1 MNAIKLLILA
11 VLCVLVPQ
19 GCTLAMRGHGKKNG
33 RNAPKRVPPRGAHYA
48 GGGAVRRPLDQDVN
62 VPSLDAFVANF
73 TPEEFELNFGHKR
86 GVNPPI
92 QGLREVITPGVPVA
106 GHQEQARAAERA
118 RASAELFARVQ
129 NAGNSER
136 TRLASIDFKDL
147 LDRGADINSYH
158 NGLTPL
164 LEAVRQGHSRVCE
177 SLIAQGADVNLPM
190 NGDYSIDLVQQGEWF
205 HQSSIWRLT
214 LRNHDKIAGNVPSLT
229 PLHIAAG
236 FGDQAIVRLLID
248 AGANCN
254 AMTPDGWTPLLL
266 TSVLLREPG
275 NRQALIDVI
284 KLLVQ
289 GGADVNTCALMTK
302 NPLDDGYLPNPNPIT
317 GLWLTP
323 LLNALAT
330 NDVEMRTYLLEQG
343 AHVNIHNNMA
353 RAEGR
358 IIPLIDAAE
367 RDAAERY
374 DVPLCQVLLEHG
386 ADARFQNSDGV
397 SIWQIAYYTWQAHL
411 CEVLIKEAQF
421 LPSEEEVVASFNRVK
436 ATLLFFNRNKCCFPR
451 DIQRMVLLKPGL
463 KNDIMTVMFDRVQ
476 RGKAIP
482 EFFAQLILSWL
493 QEYKI
498 EQLKN
503 GMRPVYEHLMAQ
515 DNHSG
520 NDARFIGL
528 LDPDTL
534 VSNFGGVITESV
546 VKRFGPKEQ
555 AQPAQDPQ
563 HKE

>member
-1 MNAIKLLILA
+1 MNTIKLMLLA
-11 VLCVLVPQ
+11 ALCMLVPQ
-19 GCTLAMRGHGKKNG
+19 GCTLAMRGHGKKIGHND
-33 RNAPKRVPPRGAHYA
+33 PKRVPPRGA
-48 GGGAVRRPLDQDVN
+48 GDQDAN
-62 VPSLDAFVANF
+62 MPSLDALVDNF
-73 TPEEFELNFGHKR
+73 TPEEIELNFGHKR
-86 GVNPPI
+86 GVNPPM
-92 QGLREVITPGVPVA
+92 QDVREGIAPVAPVA
-106 GHQEQARAAERA
+106 GHQEQARRAAERA
-118 RASAELFARVQ
+118 RASAELFERVQ
-129 NAGNSER
+129 NADKS
-136 TRLASIDFKDL
+136 LSVDFKDL
-147 LDRGADINSYH
+147 LDRGADINGYH

-164 LEAVRQGHSRVCE
+164 LEAVRRGNPFVCE

-190 NGDYSIDLVQQGEWF
+190 NGDYAINLVHQGEWF
-205 HQSSIWRLT
+205 QQSLMWRLT
-214 LRNHDKIAGNVPSLT
+214 LQNHGLEAGNVPSLT

-236 FGDQAIVRLLID
+236 FGNQANVRYLIE

-266 TSVLLREPG
+266 TSVLLRKPG

-284 KLLVQ
+284 ILLVQ

-302 NPLDDGYLPNPNPIT
+302 NPSRQTPIA

-330 NDVEMRTYLLEQG
+330 NDVEMRTYFLEQG
-343 AHVNIHNNMA
+343 AQVNIHNNMA

-367 RDAAERY
+367 QSN
-374 DVPLCQVLLEHG
+374 VPLCQVLLGQG

-397 SIWQIAYYTWQAHL
+397 SLWQVACNTGQANL

-421 LPSEEEVVASFNRVK
+421 LPSEDEVVASFNRVK
-436 ATLLFFNRNKCCFPR
+436 GALLFFNRNKCCFPR

-503 GMRPVYEHLMAQ
+503 GMGPVYGLLMAK
-515 DNHSG
+515 DVHSDA
-520 NDARFIGL
+520 DARLIGL
-528 LDPDTL
+528 LDPDAL

-546 VKRFGPKEQ
+546 VKRFGAKEE

>member
-1 MNAIKLLILA
+1 M
-11 VLCVLVPQ
+11 
-19 GCTLAMRGHGKKNG
+19 
-33 RNAPKRVPPRGAHYA
+33 
-48 GGGAVRRPLDQDVN
+48 
-62 VPSLDAFVANF
+62 
-73 TPEEFELNFGHKR
+73 
-86 GVNPPI
+86 
-92 QGLREVITPGVPVA
+92 
-106 GHQEQARAAERA
+106 
-118 RASAELFARVQ
+118 
-129 NAGNSER
+129 
-136 TRLASIDFKDL
+136 
-147 LDRGADINSYH
+147 
-158 NGLTPL
+158 
-164 LEAVRQGHSRVCE
+164 
-177 SLIAQGADVNLPM
+177 
-190 NGDYSIDLVQQGEWF
+190 
-205 HQSSIWRLT
+205 
-214 LRNHDKIAGNVPSLT
+214 
-229 PLHIAAG
+229 HIAAG
-236 FGDQAIVRLLID
+236 FGNQAIVQLLID

-266 TSVLLREPG
+266 TSVLLRKPPLY
-275 NRQALIDVI
+275 RQALIDVI

-302 NPLDDGYLPNPNPIT
+302 SPWNGYNAWSGHINPIT

-323 LLNALAT
+323 VLNALAT
-330 NDVEMRTYLLEQG
+330 NDIEMRTYLLEQG
-343 AHVNIHNNMA
+343 AQVNIHNNMA

-367 RDAAERY
+367 RY
-374 DVPLCQVLLEHG
+374 DVPLCQVLLQQG
-386 ADARFQNSDGV
+386 ADARFHNSDGV
-397 SIWQIAYYTWQAHL
+397 SLWQMACNSGQASL
-411 CEVLIKEAQF
+411 AEALIKEAQF

-436 ATLLFFNRNKCCFPR
+436 ATLLFFTRNKRCFPR

-503 GMRPVYEHLMAQ
+503 GMRPVYELLMAK

-534 VSNFGGVITESV
+534 VPNFGGMITESV
-546 VKRFGPKEQ
+546 VKRFGPKEE
-555 AQPAQDPQ
+555 AQPDEDSQRKQ
-563 HKE
+563 

>member
-48 GGGAVRRPLDQDVN
+48 GGGAVLRPLDQDVN

-86 GVNPPI
+86 GANPPMQDVGEGI
-92 QGLREVITPGVPVA
+92 APVVPVA
-106 GHQEQARAAERA
+106 SHREQARAAEHA

-129 NAGNSER
+129 NTGNSER
-136 TRLASIDFKDL
+136 TRFQSIDFKDL

-177 SLIAQGADVNLPM
+177 VLIAQGADVNLPM
-190 NGDYSIDLVQQGEWF
+190 NGDYSIDLVQDGWF
-205 HQSSIWRLT
+205 HQCNWLLSLQ
-214 LRNHDKIAGNVPSLT
+214 NHDQEAGNFPSLT

-236 FGDQAIVRLLID
+236 FGNQAIVRLLIA
-248 AGANCN
+248 AGADCN

-266 TSVLLREPG
+266 TSVLLRKPG

-289 GGADVNTCALMTK
+289 GGADVNTCAFMTK
-302 NPLDDGYLPNPNPIT
+302 HPWDGDSPIA
-317 GLWLTP
+317 LWLTP

-343 AHVNIHNNMA
+343 AHVNIHNN
-353 RAEGR
+353 RAHDSGR

-367 RDAAERY
+367 RY
-374 DVPLCQVLLEHG
+374 DVPLCRVLLQHG

-397 SIWQIAYYTWQAHL
+397 SIWQIACNTGQEIL

-436 ATLLFFNRNKCCFPR
+436 ATMLFFNRNKCCFPK

-476 RGKAIP
+476 RGKPIP
-482 EFFAQLILSWL
+482 EFFSQLILLWL

-503 GMRPVYEHLMAQ
+503 CMRPVYELLIAK
-515 DNHSG
+515 DYHSG
-520 NDARFIGL
+520 INARLIGL

-534 VSNFGGVITESV
+534 VSNFGDVITESI
-546 VKRFGPKEQ
+546 VKRFGPKEE
-555 AQPAQDPQ
+555 AQPAQDPE